1 VPFVASTPLAAF
13 DAASGTNNSLY
24 TARQMEFKAK
34 LFF

>member
-1 VPFVASTPLAAF
+1 VPFYASTPLAAF
-13 DAASGTNNSLY
+13 DAASATNSGLY